1 MIPTTETEAKEWFAA
16 NSGLGEYDLSIMFIR
31 EIEPNLSFMPLC
43 VINRIERMFCVMIDK
58 SPYRNPLE
66 SLCEIMRSEI
76 KSRRRDE
83 ACIYEEVKDKEIIAL
98 IKTGMK
104 SEEISKKLRC
114 SLNNVVC
121 LKRELQSKK
130 NKKETME

>member
-1 MIPTTETEAKEWFAA
+1 MILTTEIEAKEWFAEK
-16 NSGLGEYDLSIMFIR
+16 SPLGEYDMSIMFIR
-31 EIEPNLSFMPLC
+31 EIEPNLGFMPLC
-43 VINRIERMFCVMIDK
+43 VINRIERLFQAVIDK
-58 SPYRNPLE
+58 SPYRNPLK

-76 KSRRRDE
+76 KSRRGEDVCR
-83 ACIYEEVKDKEIIAL
+83 YEDVKDKEIIAL

-104 SEEISKKLRC
+104 SENISEKLRC